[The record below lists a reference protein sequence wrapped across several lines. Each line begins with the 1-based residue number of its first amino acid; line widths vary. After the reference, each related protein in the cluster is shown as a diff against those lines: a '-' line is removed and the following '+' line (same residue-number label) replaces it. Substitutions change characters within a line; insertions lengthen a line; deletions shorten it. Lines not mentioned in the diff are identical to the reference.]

1 VALVAALAPAL
12 AMLVLAGIGGSVM
25 LVAGRTLLQRAT
37 DDRVLARVFAVQ
49 ESTTLLGTALGAL
62 LAPLLIDLVS
72 SRYAFVPLG
81 LGCALVAL
89 SCYLL
94 VRRLDQRAVLH
105 LAEIELLRGI
115 AFLSVLPAYEI
126 ERLAQRSRWETA
138 AAGTVVI
145 RQGDDGDA
153 FYVTAEG
160 ELTVDVDGVR
170 ADHVIMQGYGF
181 GEIALLH
188 AVARTATITARTD
201 VRLLVVDRDDFL
213 AAVTGSVNGHA
224 IAAETSAAHLDRDR
238 RRDADAR

>member
-1 VALVAALAPAL
+1 
-12 AMLVLAGIGGSVM
+12 MLVLAGIGGSVM

-62 LAPLLIDLVS
+62 VAPVLIDMVS
-72 SRYAFVPLG
+72 SRYAFVPVG

-89 SCYLL
+89 SCLLL
-94 VRRLDQRAVLH
+94 VRRLDQRSVLH
-105 LAEIELLRGI
+105 TAEIDLLRGI
-115 AFLSVLPAYEI
+115 AFLSVLPTYEI
-126 ERLAQRSRWETA
+126 ERLAQRSRWESFP
-138 AAGTVVI
+138 AGTVVI
-145 RQGDDGDA
+145 RQGDEGDA
-153 FYVTAEG
+153 FYVVSEG
-160 ELTVDVDGVR
+160 ELTVDVDRVR

-188 AVARTATITARTD
+188 EVARTATVTAATD

-213 AAVTGSVNGHA
+213 AAVTGSVNGRA

-238 RRDADAR
+238 RRDAAAR